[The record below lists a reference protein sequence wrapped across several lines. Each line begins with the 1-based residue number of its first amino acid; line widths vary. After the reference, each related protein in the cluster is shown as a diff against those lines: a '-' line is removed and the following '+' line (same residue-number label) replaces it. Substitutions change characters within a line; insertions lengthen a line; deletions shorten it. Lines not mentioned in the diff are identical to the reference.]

1 MAVIGLVSAKGSP
14 GVTTAALALALA
26 WPRPAAV
33 AECDPAGGDVLAG
46 FFAGAMS
53 ELGASRSL
61 LGAAS
66 ALRHPGAEQMARML
80 DLHLT
85 PIDLDGTRWVLPGP
99 ADPAQAAGLARHWPG
114 LAELFAAVDPDDP
127 VGLARYGTTGLGAD
141 ASAPA
146 RAAGPAGPRFD
157 VLADCGRLGAAAA
170 PRELLRRADLVVLV
184 ARSSLVSV
192 RAAAAWAGVPRADR
206 GADAPV
212 GLRAV
217 GAGDAGLLLVG
228 EGRPYGGREIAA
240 HLGLPLLG
248 VLAWDPKNAR
258 VISDGAQPGWRF
270 ATSALMSAARTVAA
284 GLLAR
289 ARRNRTALVARP
301 AARAG
306 RGGDPR

>member
-14 GVTTAALALALA
+14 GVTTAALALGLA

-46 FFAGAMS
+46 FFAGSMS

-66 ALRHPGAEQMARML
+66 ALRHPSSAQIARML
-80 DLHLT
+80 DWHLT

-99 ADPAQAAGLARHWPG
+99 ADPAQAAGLARHWAG

-127 VGLARYGTTGLGAD
+127 IGLGRYD
-141 ASAPA
+141 
-146 RAAGPAGPRFD
+146 AAGPAAGADGPADGAGVAGRRFD
-157 VLADCGRLGAAAA
+157 VLTDCGRLGAAGA

-206 GADAPV
+206 TAETPV

-217 GAGDAGLLLVG
+217 GAADAGLLLVG

-248 VLAWDPKNAR
+248 VLPWDPKNAG
-258 VISDGAQPGWRF
+258 VLSDGAQPGWRF
-270 ATSALMSAARTVAA
+270 AASALMSAARSVAA

-289 ARRNRTALVARP
+289 ARLNQVPAVARP
-301 AARAG
+301 PARAG
-306 RGGDPR
+306 RGGEPR